1 MFYGPSEQR
10 VYAKIHC
17 AVAENMDLRPSPIA
31 GTWYPGDAESLAIS
45 IDQYLYEA
53 EPRDIKGQ
61 ILGLIVP
68 HAGHR
73 YSGSVAAHAFRLIR
87 GHLPEVVVVLS
98 PLHMHTDEAILT
110 SDHEAYAT
118 PLGIIPIDQDLVAKL
133 ESTLDQVHGL
143 KLGRLRNDREH
154 SLEIEL
160 PFLQRCIEKAY
171 TLVPIM
177 LREQSSRV
185 GQAIGETLGTLLQ
198 NRKCIIIASS
208 DLSHFYPQ
216 KVAERLDREVLKR
229 LERFDPEGLIKIEKQ
244 GRGFACGRGAMA
256 AALWAARALGADR
269 VEVLKHATSGDVTGD
284 FDSVVGYG
292 SAVIYHQS

>member
-1 MFYGPSEQR
+1 
-10 VYAKIHC
+10 
-17 AVAENMDLRPSPIA
+17 
-31 GTWYPGDAESLAIS
+31 
-45 IDQYLYEA
+45 
-53 EPRDIKGQ
+53 
-61 ILGLIVP
+61 
-68 HAGHR
+68 
-73 YSGSVAAHAFRLIR
+73 
-87 GHLPEVVVVLS
+87 
-98 PLHMHTDEAILT
+98 
-110 SDHEAYAT
+110 
-118 PLGIIPIDQDLVAKL
+118 
-133 ESTLDQVHGL
+133 
-143 KLGRLRNDREH
+143 
-154 SLEIEL
+154 
-160 PFLQRCIEKAY
+160 
-171 TLVPIM
+171 M